1 MRNLYIDFDGVIV
14 DSITPLYKMCDEAGI
29 DKKNVKEVSSFIK
42 SIDYDELLNI
52 SHVINDSFNAIKKIV
67 ESNKFNVFILTHI
80 TSSDEGVKK
89 TKFIRKYLS
98 DVSIMLV
105 PRALSKTSVINAKN
119 SILVDDYAGNL
130 REWETAGGIPVRF
143 NLNLNSKGFKVID
156 NLLDLIN
163 LF

>member
-1 MRNLYIDFDGVIV
+1 
-14 DSITPLYKMCDEAGI
+14 
-29 DKKNVKEVSSFIK
+29 
-42 SIDYDELLNI
+42 
-52 SHVINDSFNAIKKIV
+52 
-67 ESNKFNVFILTHI
+67 
-80 TSSDEGVKK
+80 
-89 TKFIRKYLS
+89 
-98 DVSIMLV
+98 MLV